1 MKSDVIFSCL
11 ENADQVKKILTS
23 FGITNPYDDFFNAK
37 GYIEMSNI
45 DFEDSKYWY
54 EKMHEK
60 GATYLEAMVKIYS
73 QSSFFI

>member
-1 MKSDVIFSCL
+1 MIFSCL
-11 ENADQVKKILTS
+11 ENADQVKKMLTT
-23 FGITNPYDDFFNAK
+23 FGITNPHDDFFKK

-54 EKMHEK
+54 SKFHEK

-73 QSSFFI
+73 QNSFLI